1 MFQGKKHKSHNRID
15 SLIGHDATVN
25 GNIEFAGGLR
35 IDGRVR
41 GDVVAAE
48 GKPSTLVLSE
58 RAKIEGAIKV
68 SHLILNGE
76 VTGPIYAGKYLEL
89 QPKSKVQGDV
99 HYRTIEIHPGA
110 VVEGRLILV
119 EPDVAKADVQGK
131 PSQG

>member
-1 MFQGKKHKSHNRID
+1 MFQGKKHKSQNRID
-15 SLIGHDATVN
+15 SLIGHDAMVS

-35 IDGRVR
+35 IDGRVK

-68 SHLILNGE
+68 GHLILNGE
-76 VTGPIYAGKYLEL
+76 VVGPIFASKYLEL

-119 EPDVAKADVQGK
+119 VPDAGK
-131 PSQG
+131 TDLTGQPEKS